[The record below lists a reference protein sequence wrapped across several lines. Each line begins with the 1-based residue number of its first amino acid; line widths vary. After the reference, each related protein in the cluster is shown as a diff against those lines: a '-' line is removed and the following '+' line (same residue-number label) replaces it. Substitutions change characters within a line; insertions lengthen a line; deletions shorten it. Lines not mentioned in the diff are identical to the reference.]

1 MLLFLKHC
9 RYNVTFLKRLSF
21 FFFFFLPQLEMN
33 FSASAVLCFNKS
45 PHSSLWQLALTK
57 GNHCD
62 SSVRVCVREW
72 VCVCVCVQLCV
83 LMRAREPEW
92 ERHKDGEGRGTLE
105 WECVTRA
112 LCIYDYYSWCVN
124 GYGCHRLAAHSE
136 VCTCVR
142 GREGAV
148 NLHLCASAL
157 MFHFLNTTRL
167 LSGAGALTGLNKT
180 LSHY

>member
-1 MLLFLKHC
+1 MW
-9 RYNVTFLKRLSF
+9 LSWKDF
-21 FFFFFLPQLEMN
+21 FFFCRSWKWIFLPLQ
-33 FSASAVLCFNKS
+33 FSVLTKAHTVPS
-45 PHSSLWQLALTK
+45 DSSLSQKETTATQ
-57 GNHCD
+57 
-62 SSVRVCVREW
+62 
-72 VCVCVCVQLCV
+72 VCVCVCVCMCSCECVSLCA
-83 LMRAREPEW
+83 LMRARKPEW

-180 LSHY
+180 LSHC